1 MNEIITSSNNENKEA
16 ETALQNYESQAER
29 VAMLND
35 HMYHQLGLYNRNI
48 SNLENSNG
56 RYWNAQ
62 ANFNQIMNNEENKYA
77 YFKNKEEAILYDIN
91 RPNQS
96 IRLWRFKDKFYYRS
110 SQYGE
115 LKICDEKELAKEIS
129 SRYSNV
135 NIQIVND
142 LNDALSYKK
151 LEIRIDTTYIAINSI
166 PVVDDEVFDS
176 NQMDEIFVNYQ
187 GYLSRNCLS
196 YTSYLHKR
204 FSDFRLVENSVSE
217 ARYFI
222 QSMTTIKDL
231 RFLVSR
237 FGKFFKHLITS
248 NAIVLMGNKNV
259 SEDILLK
266 KILKPIFGSQFFIT
280 ITDEMLQTMSV
291 DEIIKNKLIYHID
304 HIPADTNQREKL
316 REVLISIL
324 VYKSIQIG
332 DNITP
337 IHGQVIFTIDK
348 EDVFFND
355 FLSSSDVFFV
365 DSLDN
370 IMSQLQVDDKISFY
384 KTLHDSLDTFS
395 KELSA
400 IGNMPF
406 YNEKISTNNKE
417 FSKLVNVMEEEINN
431 SSEQPN
437 YLSVLDPFDNS
448 FESLIPTHER
458 FKHMY
463 ITGQSGSGKSEA
475 MKSIIYSDILRN
487 DGVVIV
493 LEPHGDLTR
502 DVAKLP
508 IDKNRLIYLD
518 PTLQDGMSPT
528 LNLFNLIDKSERNI
542 QKVAKVIV
550 SVVKSVNDDEKFSG
564 AMEEMLYYCC
574 CLLLRKGDS
583 DFFELL
589 QILNE
594 KKNKELVKLGKNSPN
609 ILEKEYFE
617 DYFKGSKLTQEAVK
631 RRVSKILNDLVLSNL
646 LNGTST
652 IDLEEAINTQGNVI
666 IFRIQKNEMI
676 DSYIYYARFIIGLI
690 QIIALKRASMEED
703 DRVKT
708 YCHID
713 EFHNFITPTIEE
725 ILTESRKY
733 RLYLTLA
740 HQAISQVRSPALR
753 DIILSNT
760 NIKLIGNNKNKTLEV
775 MNKTLNTKL
784 EDVEKLEV
792 GEFYLSV
799 GKNDIL
805 KVNNTDKLL
814 DGKENITDTQWSEI
828 KQYQL
833 ENYYRSTESIDN
845 TIFDIADLNQ
855 KIDKFINA
863 IKSIDITYFDN
874 VKTDAV
880 VYEELIYNFND
891 NSRNALGYISK
902 QDLYLYF
909 NLVYERSY
917 FNNNIELLKL
927 IKKDDFF
934 KQDVNSNKTYNSKK
948 RLIIT

>member
-1 MNEIITSSNNENKEA
+1 MTNLVNQNNNEVIDV
-16 ETALQNYESQAER
+16 ETVLQNYEQKANR
-29 VAMLND
+29 LTMIND
-35 HMYHQLGLYNRNI
+35 HMYHQVGLYNRNI
-48 SNLENSNG
+48 SNLENSNS

-62 ANFNQIMNNEENKYA
+62 ANFNQIMDNEENKYD
-77 YFKNKEEAILYDIN
+77 YFKSKEQSILYDIN
-91 RPNQS
+91 KHNQP
-96 IRLWRFKDKFYYRS
+96 IRLWRFRDKFYYRP

-129 SRYSNV
+129 SRYSNLNV
-135 NIQIVND
+135 QIVND

-151 LEIRIDTTYIAINSI
+151 MVIRIDTTYIAINSI
-166 PVVDDEVFDS
+166 PVVDEEVFDIS
-176 NQMDEIFVNYQ
+176 QMYEIFVNQQ
-187 GYLSRNCLS
+187 GYLFRNCFTYTFYLS
-196 YTSYLHKR
+196 KR
-204 FSDFRLVENSVSE
+204 FFEFKLDKNSFSE

-222 QSMTTIKDL
+222 QSMATLKDG
-231 RFLVSR
+231 RFLVSS
-237 FGKFFKHLITS
+237 FGKFFKYLIPS
-248 NAIVLMGNKNV
+248 SAIVLMGNKDV

-280 ITDEMLQTMSV
+280 ITDKILQTMSAE
-291 DEIIKNKLIYHID
+291 EIVKNKLIYHID
-304 HIPADTNQREKL
+304 HIPADENHREKL
-316 REVLISIL
+316 REILISIL
-324 VYKSIQIG
+324 VYKFIQV
-332 DNITP
+332 DNNTIP
-337 IHGQVIFTIDK
+337 IHGQVIFTIEK
-348 EDVFFND
+348 EDIFFKD

-370 IMSQLQVDDKISFY
+370 IMSQLQIDDKFSFY
-384 KTLHDSLDTFS
+384 KKLHTSLDIFAE
-395 KELSA
+395 ELSV

-406 YNEKISTNNKE
+406 LKKEDDTNNTK
-417 FSKLVNVMEEEINN
+417 FAKLINGMEEEINN
-431 SSEQPN
+431 LSEQSN

-493 LEPHGDLTR
+493 LEPHGDLAK
-502 DVAKLP
+502 DIAKLP

-518 PTLQDGMSPT
+518 PTLQDGLTPT
-528 LNLFNLIDKSERNI
+528 LNLFDLKDKSERNI

-550 SVVKSVNDDEKFSG
+550 SVVKGVNDNEKFSG
-564 AMEEMLYYCC
+564 VMEEMLYYCC

-589 QILNE
+589 HMLND
-594 KKNKELVKLGKNSPN
+594 KNNKELVKLGKDSPSR
-609 ILEKEYFE
+609 LEKDYFE
-617 DYFKGSKLTQEAVK
+617 YYFKGSKQTQEAVK

-646 LNGTST
+646 LNGKST
-652 IDLEEAINTQGNVI
+652 IDLEDAMNTQGNVI
-666 IFRIQKNEMI
+666 IFRIQKNEML

-690 QIIALKRASMEED
+690 QIIALKRASIEEN

-740 HQAISQVRSPALR
+740 HQATSQIKNSSFR

-760 NIKLIGNNKNKTLEV
+760 NIKLIGNNKNKTLEA

-784 EDVEKLEV
+784 EDVENLEV

-799 GKNDIL
+799 GKKNII
-805 KVNNTDKLL
+805 KVNNTNKLL
-814 DGKENITDTQWSEI
+814 NGQKDITDTQWNEI

-845 TIFDIADLNQ
+845 VIFDMADLNQ
-855 KIDKFINA
+855 KIDTFINA
-863 IKSIDITYFDN
+863 IKSIDIAYFDN
-874 VKTDAV
+874 VKNDAV
-880 VYEELIYNFND
+880 VYKELIYNFND

-909 NLVYERSY
+909 NLVYEKTY

-927 IKKDDFF
+927 IKKDTFF
-934 KQDVNSNKTYNSKK
+934 KQDVNTNKTYNSKK
-948 RLIIT
+948 RLVIT